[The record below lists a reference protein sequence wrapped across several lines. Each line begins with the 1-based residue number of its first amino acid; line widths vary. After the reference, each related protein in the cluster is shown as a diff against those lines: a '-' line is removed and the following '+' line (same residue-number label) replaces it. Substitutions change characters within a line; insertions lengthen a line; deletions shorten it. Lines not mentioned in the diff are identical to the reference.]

1 MTYPITLKK
10 SGDYYIDVRYAN
22 GSGPVNTENKCAI
35 RSLYANGSFAGP
47 LVMPQRGE
55 DEWSNWGFSNPVT
68 VHLNSGTNQLEI
80 QFDPKINEN
89 MNGQVN
95 SALIDYI
102 RLRRKN

>member
-1 MTYPITLKK
+1 MPMEAALLIQRTNVPSVHYMQTVPSL
-10 SGDYYIDVRYAN
+10 GLWLCLNVERM
-22 GSGPVNTENKCAI
+22 SGPT
-35 RSLYANGSFAGP
+35 G
-47 LVMPQRGE
+47 
-55 DEWSNWGFSNPVT
+55 GFSNPVT